1 MKTKRDGLFIVA
13 FILVVGISLLYL
25 FQTSYAK
32 YRRTNDATVQARIAS
47 WDVKINNESI
57 INQTTLSNTII
68 PTIDTNQH
76 VKSGMIAPG
85 STGSYEIRIDATN
98 VDVDFTYTI
107 MGEVDD
113 ETPLSDF
120 VITGYKINDG
130 TLINYNEAIGITG
143 DIPMNTSQTKI
154 EIFFEWKDDAT
165 NQMDNQEDTE
175 YAQNDDYRDTYINT
189 TIHFEQK
196 R

>member
-98 VDVDFTYTI
+98 VDVDFT
-107 MGEVDD
+107 
-113 ETPLSDF
+113 
-120 VITGYKINDG
+120 
-130 TLINYNEAIGITG
+130 
-143 DIPMNTSQTKI
+143 
-154 EIFFEWKDDAT
+154 
-165 NQMDNQEDTE
+165 
-175 YAQNDDYRDTYINT
+175 
-189 TIHFEQK
+189 
-196 R
+196 